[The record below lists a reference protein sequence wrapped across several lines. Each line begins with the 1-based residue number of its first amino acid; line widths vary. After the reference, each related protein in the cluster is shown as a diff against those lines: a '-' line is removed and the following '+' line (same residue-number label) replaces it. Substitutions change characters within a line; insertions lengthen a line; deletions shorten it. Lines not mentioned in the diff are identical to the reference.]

1 MNVLVLGVLF
11 LCKSFCTNTH
21 KILSKVYSNILSDNL
36 KNSLGLWSSSL
47 VEHSHS
53 IWEVLGLIPTTRK

>member
-11 LCKSFCTNTH
+11 LCTSFCTNTH
-21 KILSKVYSNILSDNL
+21 KILPKVYSNIFSGNL
-36 KNSLGLWSSSL
+36 KNSLELWYSSL
-47 VEHSHS
+47 VEHLPS